1 MEHTLN
7 EIYEK
12 IKTIKEEVD
21 KVEYRVISTKT
32 HLDNLEQNLERINKE
47 VLEGFHK
54 VCAKINHLEEEI
66 KKMATALEKI
76 K

>member
-7 EIYEK
+7 EVFEK
-12 IKTIKEEVD
+12 IKTIKEEID
-21 KVEYRVISTKT
+21 KVEFRVMSTKS
-32 HLDNLEQNLERINKE
+32 HLDTVEQTLERINKE

-54 VCAKINHLEEEI
+54 VCAKINHLEEEV
-66 KKMATALEKI
+66 KKVENILEKM

>member
-21 KVEYRVISTKT
+21 KVEYRVMSTKS
-32 HLDNLEQNLERINKE
+32 HLDTLEQNLERINKE

-54 VCAKINHLEEEI
+54 VCSKINHLEEEI
-66 KKMATALEKI
+66 KKVATVLEKI